1 MKASDAVKGAAAAA
15 ATAEP
20 ESESDELENANI
32 ERSLGRID
40 PEEILADEADPDVL
54 LGLESDSDGNFSNRN
69 SVASAFST
77 TNTNSRSRPI
87 TPVKDQQDD
96 GSGKGSS
103 AAPSPALNA
112 GEVPGTPQ
120 ASKHLPAISKL
131 SASANAGLGTPATP
145 TAPFHRAT
153 EISPRASPEP
163 PSHADTIAKLEEHI
177 LDLSAQVTGLNE
189 KLVRSFERISDLEDD
204 VSDAHA
210 RVSSYSVKV
219 AGLEKE
225 RQEHLA
231 ALNTGLL
238 VEKAHVTSEMSKLME
253 RVIEETAQR
262 GKAESDKEKIE
273 HELDELSASLFNEA
287 NKMVAVERLA
297 RARAE
302 EKSNHLERSLK
313 DTEALMLEQ
322 RKILSSLQSQA
333 DERRAADGSGDA
345 DTARGQN
352 SASASAAASPSPTL
366 RELAPSRALTR
377 ALTSANV
384 FGGNS
389 SSFGPYPTLLL
400 LTNTVPYHEFLAF
413 VTFLRKQRQSLA
425 PFYNYPL
432 YPKGTS
438 GAGVDASADSSS
450 SSNAVMA
457 PNPLMSGGLGLS
469 SGLAG
474 ALGSHGSSANLAAGY
489 SREPTSPFAAAGL
502 SRHRDYPSLPSNCE
516 SMVSVPNQISNIAF
530 LKRAQEEDSEPAL
543 RLDLAPALSWLSRR
557 SVQSSILDGSLV
569 IEPVFPGS
577 QHIDEQ
583 AIRIQNANLPPAA
596 CALCG
601 TSVVNVPLPA
611 SGDGSS
617 NATGSNANGTS
628 NGSGGSERSGWASS
642 ISAVTGGGSRKDNAA
657 ANGSQSGSGNASSGS
672 GSGSSGTLTTKSSLP
687 SLFSSLRLGSSNR
700 DKAAAA
706 SSNTITEG
714 GDVEEIM
721 TPTSSAPVTP
731 VQLSYL
737 PVPTHIFRINETAN
751 QRYLLCPHHCLAR
764 LRAVCAF
771 WGYVRTLERSIVLE
785 GKRPW
790 QEVAHSG
797 RAPPPPPL
805 LLRSQTPEVPS
816 KVEASS
822 TEVDEGS
829 EATKTE
835 EDTSV
840 PKATEPASDA
850 VQVDESAAADE
861 TAVTA
866 NAEDDKKDEEV
877 KEDADSTEK
886 SEDADEKDAP
896 EEDKEKADDD
906 EPTKADG
913 VVEADSA
920 AAAPTPA
927 AVDELKQ
934 ASGLTPT
941 TSTPASPRPIP
952 PPLPARSTARRAV
965 PAIPV
970 PARSDSPAP
979 TTAGAPPAPAVQ
991 PRTAIP
997 MLVGSPPLT
1006 AASAS
1011 AGSGSGADGG
1021 VGGVGLVLNSRQ
1033 GGSAAGFTL
1042 GWEERAW
1049 QEIVKLK
1056 EDMWKARVGV
1066 REFAS

>member
-1 MKASDAVKGAAAAA
+1 MKASDAVNE
-15 ATAEP
+15 ATLPPPA
-20 ESESDELENANI
+20 DVENDNI

-54 LGLESDSDGNFSNRN
+54 LGLESDSESNFSNRN
-69 SVASAFST
+69 SVASAFSAKE
-77 TNTNSRSRPI
+77 SRPI
-87 TPVKDQQDD
+87 TPIKEKEPEDGQSKLNANGIASKD
-96 GSGKGSS
+96 SLS
-103 AAPSPALNA
+103 AASNVLEP
-112 GEVPGTPQ
+112 PGTPQ
-120 ASKHLPAISKL
+120 ANRHLPPMVKRST
-131 SASANAGLGTPATP
+131 SPNVGLDTPVTP
-145 TAPFHRAT
+145 TAPTHRDAG
-153 EISPRASPEP
+153 SPPVPAAPE
-163 PSHADTIAKLEEHI
+163 PSHADIVAKLEEHI

-219 AGLEKE
+219 AQLEKE

-302 EKSNHLERSLK
+302 EKSNHLEQSLK

-333 DERRAADGSGDA
+333 DERRAADGKGDGDA
-345 DTARGQN
+345 TRGQGL
-352 SASASAAASPSPTL
+352 ASASAEGSPSATL

-377 ALTSANV
+377 ALSASNM
-384 FGGNS
+384 FGGNYN
-389 SSFGPYPTLLL
+389 SFGPYPTLLL
-400 LTNTVPYHEFLAF
+400 LTNTVPYHEFLSF
-413 VTFLRKQRQSLA
+413 INFLRKQRQSLA

-438 GAGVDASADSSS
+438 GSGLDSSTDSSS
-450 SSNAVMA
+450 SMSSNATIG
-457 PNPLMSGGLGLS
+457 PNPLMVGGLGLS
-469 SGLAG
+469 QGLTA
-474 ALGSHGSSANLAAGY
+474 ALGSAGSSAHVTSGY
-489 SREPTSPFAAAGL
+489 ARESMSPFAAAGL

-516 SMVSVPNQISNIAF
+516 SMVSIPNQLSSIAF

-577 QHIDEQ
+577 QYIDEH
-583 AIRIQNANLPPAA
+583 AIRVQNANLPPAA

-611 SGDGSS
+611 PGDASSQGVGSG
-617 NATGSNANGTS
+617 ANGT
-628 NGSGGSERSGWASS
+628 GSSSASTGSSGWASS
-642 ISAVTGGGSRKDNAA
+642 ISAVTGGGSRKDNTAG
-657 ANGSQSGSGNASSGS
+657 NGAQGGSGNASSGS
-672 GSGSSGTLTTKSSLP
+672 GSGSSGTLTSKSSLP
-687 SLFSSLRLGSSNR
+687 SLFSSLRLGSSSR

-706 SSNTITEG
+706 SPTTITEG
-714 GDVEEIM
+714 GDPIEDITSPTNSLPA
-721 TPTSSAPVTP
+721 TPIAP
-731 VQLSYL
+731 SYL
-737 PVPTHIFRINETAN
+737 PVPSHIFRVNETAS

-790 QEVAHSG
+790 QEAPSSAGLSG
-797 RAPPPPPL
+797 RTPPPPL
-805 LLRSQTPEVPS
+805 PLRSQTPEVP
-816 KVEASS
+816 KVVATSSDADGASDS
-822 TEVDEGS
+822 TKAD
-829 EATKTE
+829 ADAPKTE
-835 EDTSV
+835 ETV
-840 PKATEPASDA
+840 GDA
-850 VQVDESAAADE
+850 VQADE
-861 TAVTA
+861 TVTA
-866 NAEDDKKDEEV
+866 GEAAEKAKADGDKKDADA
-877 KEDADSTEK
+877 KEDADGTDK
-886 SEDADEKDAP
+886 SADADESPAAP
-896 EEDKEKADDD
+896 PSSEHKEQEESESAKTD
-906 EPTKADG
+906 
-913 VVEADSA
+913 VVEGDATEA
-920 AAAPTPA
+920 TTTA
-927 AVDELKQ
+927 DELKQ
-934 ASGLTPT
+934 PSTPNPT
-941 TSTPASPRPIP
+941 TSAPTSPRPIP

-965 PAIPV
+965 PTPL
-970 PARSDSPAP
+970 SGSGSTTP
-979 TTAGAPPAPAVQ
+979 TAAGATTPSTKSLPVGPPPPPPQHPQ

-997 MLVGSPPLT
+997 MLVGSPALT

-1011 AGSGSGADGG
+1011 AGSGDGG
-1021 VGGVGLVLNSRQ
+1021 AGLVLSARQ
-1033 GGSAAGFTL
+1033 GSNITL

-1056 EDMWKARVGV
+1056 EEMWKARIGV
-1066 REFAS
+1066 RETTS